1 MPPGDPPHRSQR
13 AELPHWAPASG
24 LTSSHYSNG
33 GVRQLDVPASA
44 HCARV
49 PGTESGACFAV
60 AGSPWPNPFPPHRPP
75 RLAELCSGGSQVL
88 RVRLTSHG
96 RTSWDYGLS
105 LAHATRWT
113 IQRVAMRSPG
123 SRARSFHA
131 CTGPRTPRARDG
143 TCDSAPSDVAFR
155 IPTRRRQPVDLDI
168 GAQYLACVFPCQRF
182 APRLDCSCRLSSRTG
197 THDSGP

>member
-1 MPPGDPPHRSQR
+1 MRFREDDFTQEATVSTRNAHGMCGFLLS
-13 AELPHWAPASG
+13 LPR
-24 LTSSHYSNG
+24 TSSAVPDPIAVGIPEWHTTTLGPPAQIRACGTTALGSCLG
-33 GVRQLDVPASA
+33 FCRQTAADQQLDVPASA

-60 AGSPWPNPFPPHRPP
+60 AGSPRPDPFPPHRPP

-96 RTSWDYGLS
+96 RTSWDYGLG

-123 SRARSFHA
+123 SRA
-131 CTGPRTPRARDG
+131 
-143 TCDSAPSDVAFR
+143 
-155 IPTRRRQPVDLDI
+155 
-168 GAQYLACVFPCQRF
+168 
-182 APRLDCSCRLSSRTG
+182 
-197 THDSGP
+197 